1 METTGD
7 IVVERINQK
16 RDEIILAIKRQLTN
30 VEPVQIQN
38 GDALGKICSFLFC
51 VVVITKN
58 YMFLIFDLLVWN
70 L

>member
-16 RDEIILAIKRQLTN
+16 RDDIILAIKRKLAN
-30 VEPVQIQN
+30 IEAIQIQN

-58 YMFLIFDLLVWN
+58 YMFLIFDLLV
-70 L
+70 